1 MRLWICKCGHEVVSE
16 ERPQT
21 NGVPIA
27 IKWSDGHVCKLT
39 EVREGIADWASE
51 IYDSEQGA

>member
-1 MRLWICKCGHEVVSE
+1 MRLWFCKCGHEVISK
-16 ERPQT
+16 ERPL
-21 NGVPIA
+21 A

-39 EVREGIADWASE
+39 EVREGIADWALE